1 VTEPSPNREGRP
13 RRFLLLSAYRADS
26 HRRWADG
33 LVARYPAFDWRR
45 LELPGRH
52 FAWRIRGNPLSWL
65 YAFDAAVPDAIVATS
80 MVDLATIRGL
90 NPRFGRVPT
99 LLYFHENQFAYPRS
113 EGQTTSI
120 DAQMVQLYAA
130 LAADRVA
137 FNSEYNRASFLG
149 GVDALMQRMPDCVP
163 DGLAE
168 RIEARSELLPVPVD
182 AVAPV
187 TSRDPRLIVWN
198 HRWEYDKD
206 PDLFTEAMIRLA
218 ERGVSFRLALL
229 GPRGARPVAAL
240 ARLRSVLDA
249 RIDVDAAPDRAG
261 YEAVLGRAAVVVST
275 ARHEFQGLAVLEAVS
290 AGCIPVVPD
299 ALCYPEQF
307 AARYRYPAG
316 DLEALI
322 GRLTDALAGC
332 LDPPSVARWTG
343 PEPDTAW
350 SRALE
355 RLTNGYSP
363 FPDPAEP
370 L

>member
-1 VTEPSPNREGRP
+1 VIALLIVERSFMIGWSHVQGPLVNRVEPSSGDKNHAQAVTEPSPNREGRP

-218 ERGVSFRLALL
+218 ERGVSFRLAFWVRAGRARLL
-229 GPRGARPVAAL
+229 RWRGCARCSTPGSTSMPRPIGPATRRCSAARPSSSARPGTSSRGWRYSRRSAPAAS
-240 ARLRSVLDA
+240 RSCPTHCA
-249 RIDVDAAPDRAG
+249 IRSSSQRGTGIR
-261 YEAVLGRAAVVVST
+261 
-275 ARHEFQGLAVLEAVS
+275 
-290 AGCIPVVPD
+290 
-299 ALCYPEQF
+299 
-307 AARYRYPAG
+307 PA
-316 DLEALI
+316 
-322 GRLTDALAGC
+322 T
-332 LDPPSVARWTG
+332 
-343 PEPDTAW
+343 
-350 SRALE
+350 SR
-355 RLTNGYSP
+355 R
-363 FPDPAEP
+363 
-370 L
+370 